1 MIKIAVPTKGNMVE
15 SHFGHCETYT
25 IFTTDKDCKIAETE
39 LLSVTG
45 GGGCKSDIAPVLK
58 SKGVSVML
66 AGGMGEGAIS
76 VFENENIEVVRGC
89 SGNITDVVLSYLK
102 GEITDSGVICTEQ
115 GSQHGKGKGHSE
127 GEHSCKH

>member
-1 MIKIAVPTKGNMVE
+1 MIKIAVPTRGDVVE

-25 IFTTDKDCKIAETE
+25 IFTVDQDNKIVETE
-39 LLSVTG
+39 LFSVTG
-45 GGGCKSDIAPVLK
+45 GGGCKSDIAPELK

-76 VFENENIEVVRGC
+76 VLQNENIEVVRGC

-102 GEITDSGVICTEQ
+102 GAIKDSGEVCTEQ
-115 GSQHGKGKGHSE
+115 GSQHGSGHSD
-127 GEHSCKH
+127 GEHSCKHNK